1 MADEIRHSFVGRAVV
16 DRKGAHPE
24 RPSSFST
31 SKLAR
36 RDFVKISFAAG
47 VAVTAPPIFKKAI
60 DVVET
65 DVEVKTTDGTCDA
78 VFFHPAKGRHPGVL
92 IWPDSGSLRPVFREI
107 GHQLAAEGYAVLIP
121 NHLYR
126 TAKAPVFPA
135 TFDPV
140 KNPDDAAF
148 YRRITAPFFA
158 PGAVERDAIAYVN
171 FLDSQSQVN
180 KGKRMGVLGYCLGGA
195 YVLKT
200 AALLPK
206 RIGAGGSFHG
216 GFLATAKPDSP
227 HLLASKIKARLYFAI
242 ASDDDKREPEVK
254 DKLRAAFDA
263 AKVRAEIEVF
273 PDARHGFCVSDS
285 KAFNKVDADRAWIK
299 LVVLYK
305 TSL

>member
-1 MADEIRHSFVGRAVV
+1 MG
-16 DRKGAHPE
+16 E
-24 RPSSFST
+24 RPRRESSVSST
-31 SKLAR
+31 KLAR
-36 RDFVKISFAAG
+36 RDFVKLSAAAG
-47 VAVTAPPIFKKAI
+47 VGIAAPSIFKKH
-60 DVVET
+60 VEAVEA

-78 VFFHPAKGRHPGVL
+78 AFFHPAKGKHPGVL

-107 GHQLAAEGYAVLIP
+107 GRQLAAEGYAVLIP

-148 YRRITAPFFA
+148 YRRITVPFFA
-158 PGAVERDAIAYVN
+158 AGAVERDAIAYVN
-171 FLDSQSQVN
+171 FLDSQPQVN
-180 KGKRMGVLGYCLGGA
+180 KGKRIGVLGYCLGGA

-200 AALLPK
+200 AALFPK
-206 RIGAGGSFHG
+206 RVGAGGSFHG

-227 HLLASKIKARLYFAI
+227 HLLAPKRKARLYFAI
-242 ASDDDKREPEVK
+242 ASDHDKREPEVK
-254 DKLRAAFDA
+254 DKLRAAFAA

-285 KAFNKVDADRAWIK
+285 KAFNKVYADRAWTK
-299 LVVLYK
+299 LVALYSA
-305 TSL
+305 SL